1 LPREHR
7 LTPNAV
13 LAGDLGDALEFL
25 ALRPDRAEAAMIKCA
40 CKGVG
45 ASANIVWSI
54 MAGRTNEEVER
65 LKKVYFEVYS
75 KDLGKLLASEL
86 HGDME
91 RLVFTCLQAGE
102 ETYDPQYHTKDK
114 AVEDA
119 E

>member
-1 LPREHR
+1 
-7 LTPNAV
+7 
-13 LAGDLGDALEFL
+13 L

>member
-1 LPREHR
+1 
-7 LTPNAV
+7 
-13 LAGDLGDALEFL
+13 L
-25 ALRPDRAEAAMIKCA
+25 ALRPDRAEAAMIKSA
-40 CKGVG
+40 CKGIG
-45 ASANIVWSI
+45 ASANIIWSI

-65 LKKVYFEVYS
+65 LKKVYFEIYS

-102 ETYDPQYHTKDK
+102 EAYDPQYHTKDK